1 MRRLCS
7 TLALAAFVWM
17 STAAGA
23 TPLVRVTSPLE
34 GRDLPTGSLAVLE
47 WEPLAPFDLLQA
59 EEWEAFLSVDGGAH
73 YPLRIT
79 PHLDSDLRRIL
90 WQVPATPTRD
100 ARLLLRFG
108 DEHDEVGYE
117 VPLRFAI
124 SGPAVLAASAAL
136 AALAALP
143 SAGAVLSSTPGEPAR
158 PGDSGVAL
166 WVEGSRRGGS
176 IRQVSAELPQG
187 LHPGGRPAE
196 LVRGE
201 AVVVA
206 TNPNPDPA
214 PVSSNSQLR
223 SSPARRDESIRAIRP
238 VRPAAVPI
246 LLLIGRQNE

>member
-17 STAAGA
+17 SSAGWA
-23 TPLVRVTSPLE
+23 TPLVRVTSPLQGME
-34 GRDLPTGSLAVLE
+34 LSTGSLASLE
-47 WEPLAPFDLLQA
+47 WEPLAPFDPLQA
-59 EEWEAFLSVDGGAH
+59 VEWEAFLSVDGGAH

-90 WQVPATPTRD
+90 WQVPGTPTRD

-108 DEHDEVGYE
+108 DERNETGYE

-124 SGPAVLAASAAL
+124 SGPA
-136 AALAALP
+136 ALP
-143 SAGAVLSSTPGEPAR
+143 SAGTITVRSTPGEPAR

-176 IRQVSAELPQG
+176 IRQVSAALPPG

-196 LVRGE
+196 LIPGK
-201 AVVVA
+201 AVVV
-206 TNPNPDPA
+206 TSDPNPDPV
-214 PVSSNSQLR
+214 PVSANLQLR
-223 SSPARRDESIRAIRP
+223 SPLARRDGPTHAVRP
-238 VRPAAVPI
+238 VRPATI
-246 LLLIGRQNE
+246 SIRLLIGRQNE

>member
-7 TLALAAFVWM
+7 TLALAAFAWM
-17 STAAGA
+17 STAVSAVEA
-23 TPLVRVTSPLE
+23 TPVVRVTSPLE
-34 GRDLPTGSLAVLE
+34 GVALPTGSLAALE

-108 DEHDEVGYE
+108 DERNEIGYE

-124 SGPAVLAASAAL
+124 SGS
-136 AALAALP
+136 AALP
-143 SAGAVLSSTPGEPAR
+143 SAGAITVLSAPGEPAR

-176 IRQVSAELPQG
+176 IRQVAAELPPG

-196 LVRGE
+196 LVPGE

-206 TNPNPDPA
+206 SDPDPDPA
-214 PVSSNSQLR
+214 PVSPNLQFR
-223 SSPARRDESIRAIRP
+223 SPPAWRDETTRIVRP
-238 VRPAAVPI
+238 VRPAIPI
-246 LLLIGRQNE
+246 RLLIGRQNE

>member
-7 TLALAAFVWM
+7 TLALAAFAWM
-17 STAAGA
+17 SSAVSAAGA
-23 TPLVRVTSPLE
+23 TPLVRVISPIQ
-34 GRDLPTGSLAVLE
+34 GMDLPAGSLAALE
-47 WEPLAPFDLLQA
+47 WEPLAPFGALQA

-108 DEHDEVGYE
+108 DERNETGYE

-124 SGPAVLAASAAL
+124 SGPAVLAA
-136 AALAALP
+136 LP
-143 SAGAVLSSTPGEPAR
+143 PAGAVTMRSTPGEAAR

-166 WVEGSRRGGS
+166 WIEGSRHGGS
-176 IRQVSAELPQG
+176 LRQVFADLPPG

-196 LVRGE
+196 LIPGE
-201 AVVVA
+201 AVVA
-206 TNPNPDPA
+206 ASDPDPDPA
-214 PVSSNSQLR
+214 PISSNLPLR
-223 SSPARRDESIRAIRP
+223 SPPARRDEAARAVRSA
-238 VRPAAVPI
+238 RPAAVPI
-246 LLLIGRQNE
+246 RLLIGRQNE

>member
-23 TPLVRVTSPLE
+23 TPLVRVTSPLD
-34 GRDLPTGSLAVLE
+34 GMDLSTGSLAALE
-47 WEPLAPFDLLQA
+47 WEPLAPFDALQA
-59 EEWEAFLSVDGGAH
+59 VEWEAFLSVDGGAH
-73 YPLRIT
+73 YPIRIT

-108 DEHDEVGYE
+108 DERNEIGYE

-124 SGPAVLAASAAL
+124 SGPA
-136 AALAALP
+136 ALP
-143 SAGAVLSSTPGEPAR
+143 SAGTITVRSAPGEPAR

-166 WVEGSRRGGS
+166 WVEDSRRGGS
-176 IRQVSAELPQG
+176 IRQVSAALPPG

-196 LVRGE
+196 LIPGK
-201 AVVVA
+201 AVVV
-206 TNPNPDPA
+206 TSNPNPDPA
-214 PVSSNSQLR
+214 PASSNLPLR
-223 SSPARRDESIRAIRP
+223 SPPARRDESTRAIRP
-238 VRPAAVPI
+238 VRPAAIPI